1 MNKFKL
7 KKDERPIALVAF
19 LVFACQNALT
29 LYRYHEEFTRVGYM
43 GLWTLFHGRFHVS
56 GFDAFSCI
64 YLSNGKIF
72 YELSR
77 HPLFGPI
84 LAPLYWINAA
94 IIRHFDFNAAIY
106 LMAALLTVCA
116 TWSFLL
122 MHRILTELVGLRR
135 TDALLLSALLFSFAS
150 VMLAAMLP
158 DHFLFSLFLLLL
170 TLYLAGRNLLRH
182 RPMPWWQTAL
192 LFFFTAGVTLSNGAK
207 TLLASLFTNG
217 KAYFRPRHLLL
228 STLLPL
234 ALLGAAYYAQYVF
247 QLLPRQRESAHIE
260 AMRIKKDSI
269 FVQKSLKHEARKHRI
284 IGRPM
289 GNDALLK
296 WTDKD
301 TPRLQSLIE
310 NVFGES
316 IQLHREHLLEDMFVS
331 RPVIVHYHHGVF
343 YVVEA
348 AICLLF
354 VLGLWC
360 ARHERLL
367 WLCLSWLGC
376 DVFLHLVLGFGL
388 NEVYIMGAHWLF
400 ILPLAIAFLLKRL
413 PPRSAVVLRLVLLL
427 LTLYLWAYNG
437 TLIAGFMLA

>member
-1 MNKFKL
+1 
-7 KKDERPIALVAF
+7 
-19 LVFACQNALT
+19 
-29 LYRYHEEFTRVGYM
+29 
-43 GLWTLFHGRFHVS
+43 
-56 GFDAFSCI
+56 
-64 YLSNGKIF
+64 
-72 YELSR
+72 
-77 HPLFGPI
+77 
-84 LAPLYWINAA
+84 
-94 IIRHFDFNAAIY
+94 
-106 LMAALLTVCA
+106 
-116 TWSFLL
+116 
-122 MHRILTELVGLRR
+122 
-135 TDALLLSALLFSFAS
+135 
-150 VMLAAMLP
+150 
-158 DHFLFSLFLLLL
+158 
-170 TLYLAGRNLLRH
+170 
-182 RPMPWWQTAL
+182 
-192 LFFFTAGVTLSNGAK
+192 
-207 TLLASLFTNG
+207 
-217 KAYFRPRHLLL
+217 
-228 STLLPL
+228 
-234 ALLGAAYYAQYVF
+234 
-247 QLLPRQRESAHIE
+247 
-260 AMRIKKDSI
+260 
-269 FVQKSLKHEARKHRI
+269 
-284 IGRPM
+284 M

-413 PPRSAVVLRLVLLL
+413 PPRSAVVLRLALLL